1 MKNVLSI
8 AGAVIIFASTT
19 VYAAS
24 PMGPAMQGET
34 GIMRV
39 ISAESLPQ
47 TGAMFG
53 VDGLYFRD
61 TDLLNTAGDTNQR
74 LEGNVNLTYGAAD
87 WLELF
92 INESTAAQ
100 SIKNTL
106 TNRNDL
112 YQSPGDLTG
121 GFKLSFLASPGFAM
135 GLDAFSQLLTSQDA
149 LGYQWNA
156 TNFGARL
163 LWTVDLDASED
174 VPFRLNINIGY
185 KWDHSRYL
193 LQAPNYTLGS
203 YTSVAQ
209 MYSIGI
215 PRSEEEYAYGIYHDD
230 QVIGAADLELPGPY
244 ATPFVQYYTNQIIN
258 TGKNSSLPHLKYNQS
273 PQYVTPGFRFTP
285 AKGLAIDV
293 AADIGLTKVESLP
306 SSVTPGTNVNVRS
319 VPLWDIIIGA
329 SYTVLPGQTVVIQ
342 KIQAPPPPEN
352 GKITGVVLDA
362 KTGTSI
368 SGVVI
373 KFEGTDMSDIITG
386 NSGTFTSCPLNAGP
400 VRLDF
405 LKDGYEPT
413 TLDGTIITGQTIT
426 QEVSM
431 KKLTLIG
438 AIAGMVTDTTGK
450 PLAAVLTFN
459 NTALPPA
466 ATDPGTGFYFVKLT
480 PGNYEM
486 TVSAQGYV
494 GRTINVQIKN
504 MMKTIVN
511 FTLEPRQAAPPPP
524 PVAEKKPRVIL
535 EKAKKKIEITEAIHF
550 ETGRATILE
559 DSFSLLNEIAQVLQQ
574 NPGISVRVEGYT
586 DNVGSATYNLR
597 LSQQRAEN
605 VMKYLIQDG
614 ISSDRVTSKGFG
626 MMNPI
631 ASNATAAGRAKNRRV
646 EFTITKD

>member
-19 VYAAS
+19 GYAAS

-156 TNFGARL
+156 TNFGARI

-285 AKGLAIDV
+285 ARGLAIDV

-306 SSVTPGTNVNVRS
+306 SSITPGTNVNVRS

-373 KFEGTDMSDIITG
+373 KFEGTDLSDIITG
-386 NSGTFTSCPLNAGP
+386 NSGTFTSCPLNAGT

-405 LKDGYEPT
+405 LKDGYEPAS
-413 TLDGTIITGQTIT
+413 LEGTIITGQTIT

-431 KKLTLIG
+431 KKLTLVG

-494 GRTINVQIKN
+494 GRTINVQVKN

-511 FTLEPRQAAPPPP
+511 FTLEPRQAAPPPA

-574 NPGISVRVEGYT
+574 NPDISVRIEGYT
-586 DNVGSATYNLR
+586 DNVGSASYNLR

-614 ISSDRVTSKGFG
+614 ISQDRLTAKGFG

-646 EFTITKD
+646 EFTITKE